1 MAGLTWELVVAILG
15 GLITFLTFLY
25 NMLGKNK
32 NTVSEPKVD
41 PENGIAPWRVNLEKD
56 NILIF
61 EQIKNMKSDIDAIK
75 EDMNHQVEYNRDLI
89 NKLETKL
96 EKLTDIVIE
105 HFRRN

>member
-15 GLITFLTFLY
+15 GLITFLTFMY
-25 NMLGKNK
+25 SMLGKNK
-32 NTVSEPKVD
+32 NGSEPKAE
-41 PENGIAPWRVNLEKD
+41 PETGIVQWRVDLEKD

-61 EQIKNMKSDIDAIK
+61 EQIKNMRSDLDAIK

-96 EKLTDIVIE
+96 DKLTDIVIE

>member
-1 MAGLTWELVVAILG
+1 MDGLTWELVVAILG

-25 NMLGKNK
+25 SMLGKNK
-32 NTVSEPKVD
+32 NTESEPTTD
-41 PENGIAPWRVNLEKD
+41 SENGIAPWRVTLEKD

-61 EQIKNMKSDIDAIK
+61 EQIKNMKNDIDAIK
-75 EDMNHQVEYNRDLI
+75 EDMNHSAEYNRDLI

>member
-15 GLITFLTFLY
+15 GLITFLTFMY
-25 NMLGKNK
+25 TMLGKNK
-32 NTVSEPKVD
+32 NTDSEPKAE
-41 PENGIAPWRVNLEKD
+41 PETGIAPWRVTLEKD